1 MKRFIV
7 AGILVFV
14 VVLVV
19 TFPARIAYR
28 WFSPPDVTLTGVT
41 GSVWRGGAAEGLA
54 AGAYLRDIRWRFRPA
69 SIFSGQLAFETSSNP
84 GAGKLDAV
92 VGIGFDRVLV
102 LKDLSGD
109 VPLDLVHPAL
119 SQNGIGGNLQLRF
132 AQLQI
137 VDGRLLAADGTI
149 RIEGLFVPALSAAPL
164 GTYKADVTTTA
175 DGIAGTVDD
184 EAGVVDIEGTLS
196 ILGNGS
202 YALLGNVAA
211 RPDAPPSIEQQLR
224 FLGSPDARGMRPFR
238 FEGTL

>member
-28 WFSPPDVTLTGVT
+28 WFAPPDVALTGVT
-41 GSVWRGGAAEGLA
+41 GSIWRGGAAEGLA
-54 AGAYLRDIRWRFRPA
+54 AGAYLRDIRWRLRPA

-84 GAGKLDAV
+84 GAGNLDAV

-102 LKDLSGD
+102 LKDVAGD

-119 SQNGIGGNLQLRF
+119 SQNGVGGNLQIRF
-132 AQLQI
+132 AELQI
-137 VDGRLLAADGTI
+137 LDGKLLAADGTV
-149 RIEGLFVPALSAAPL
+149 RIESLFVPALSAAPL
-164 GTYKADVTTTA
+164 GTFKAVVETSA

-184 EAGVVDIEGTLS
+184 EAGIVDIEGTIS
-196 ILGNGS
+196 FHADGS

-211 RPDAPPSIEQQLR
+211 RPGAPPSIEEQLR